1 MPKNKWTVLPK
12 SIGHQSKNRW
22 RDPKAGTASKPS
34 RKNNFNKGNPSSSS
48 SAKPQTKPQKAHQ
61 QQRHQEPTIPFSPD
75 DAILL
80 VGEGDLSF
88 AASLVSHHGCS
99 NVTATVLEKNLAELE
114 DKYPHAPDNVIKV
127 LSGGPKCKVV
137 FNTDA
142 RKMAPFV
149 AKTGKSKKSSDN
161 LHQPEEETRSTG
173 AGLMDR
179 IIFNFPHVG
188 GKSTDVNRQ
197 VRYNQE
203 MLVDFFGRAA
213 PSLAPGGTV
222 VVTLFEGEPYTLW
235 NVKDLARHSGLKVE
249 TSFRF
254 QAAAYPGYAH
264 SRTLGV
270 VRNKATGEATG
281 GGWKGEERLARSYIF
296 VRKDETP
303 KPVVP
308 SGATTGANDAP
319 LGKKRKLGGD
329 AEGGAKRRKRGDDSS
344 DESSSGEEEG

>member
-22 RDPKAGTASKPS
+22 RDPKAGTQSKPT
-34 RKNNFNKGNPSSSS
+34 RKNNFNKGQPSSSS
-48 SAKPQTKPQKAHQ
+48 TPAKSTSSQTKQQAHQ
-61 QQRHQEPTIPFSPD
+61 QARHQEPTIPFSAD

-88 AASLVSHHGCS
+88 AASLVSHHGCQ

-114 DKYPHAPDNVIKV
+114 EKYPHVSDNIIKI
-127 LSGGPKCKVV
+127 LSGSACKIL

-142 RKMAPFV
+142 RKMAPF
-149 AKTGKSKKSSDN
+149 ATKKTKD
-161 LHQPEEETRSTG
+161 HPAQT
-173 AGLMDR
+173 GLMDR

-203 MLVDFFGRAA
+203 MLVDFFKRAV
-213 PSLAPGGTV
+213 PSLAPGGTI

-235 NVKDLARHSGLKVE
+235 NIRDLARHSGLQVD

-254 QAAAYPGYAH
+254 QAAAYPGYHHA
-264 SRTLGV
+264 RTLGV
-270 VRNKATGEATG
+270 VKNKAGETG

-296 VRKDETP
+296 VRRDETP
-303 KPVVP
+303 KPVV
-308 SGATTGANDAP
+308 SGATGANDAP

-329 AEGGAKRRKRGDDSS
+329 DEAGAKRRKRGGDESDDSS
-344 DESSSGEEEG
+344 SEEEG